1 MRVATLDL
9 KPAVSVAA
17 VLRVVR
23 STLKIPAWSVV
34 LFVAMAGLYGYVE
47 GRQKPLHHYVPYVGY
62 PLVLD
67 TTTGKSCY
75 STDPKPA
82 GDTVASATATDGD
95 GQDAPV
101 PVGPTIPVCG
111 K

>member
-1 MRVATLDL
+1 MRVETLDL
-9 KPAVSVAA
+9 KPALPVAA
-17 VLRVVR
+17 VLRIVR
-23 STLKIPAWSVV
+23 SPLKIPAWSVV
-34 LFVAMAGLYGYVE
+34 LFVVMASLYGFVE

-75 STDPKPA
+75 STDLKPA
-82 GDTVASATATDGD
+82 GDTGTGATDISGN
-95 GQDAPV
+95 QPDAAV

>member
-1 MRVATLDL
+1 MRVETLDL

-23 STLKIPAWSVV
+23 STLKIPVWSVV
-34 LFVAMAGLYGYVE
+34 LFVVMASLYGYVE

-82 GDTVASATATDGD
+82 GDIGTGSTDINGVR
-95 GQDAPV
+95 QEAP
-101 PVGPTIPVCG
+101 PPIGPTIPVCG